1 MPVTKASNVDFSKI
15 SFSDPRKLGQNGVQ
29 IVFVNY
35 GGEQNPL
42 YIQTPKVGITWDS
55 KYFPD
60 TNGGNGGKYGVQ
72 FSMPITSGDKAM
84 TSFHDKMIEFD
95 NHMIDIG
102 YENRAVWFKNGK
114 KLSRETVETLYSP
127 MVKLSTDSE
136 TGEPNGKYPPSFKFK
151 IKRKDNLHECSVYDS
166 NKSVY
171 NIDNEDG
178 DNFVNL
184 ESILVKGA
192 SMNVILKCSMVW
204 LINNKF
210 GVTWYGEQ
218 IMVTEKVSNSLGSGC
233 AFIDDDDDE
242 QSDTVDNSVA
252 PVEVVDSDNSDD
264 DVEAVESV
272 EAEDVSDSD
281 EDVDEPEPAPQPAT
295 KKKVRRVNKKA

>member
-1 MPVTKASNVDFSKI
+1 MPVTKASNVNFSKI

-35 GGEQNPL
+35 DGNQNPL

-60 TNGGNGGKYGVQ
+60 TNGGDGGKYGVQ
-72 FSMPITSGDKAM
+72 FSMPITSGDKSM
-84 TSFHDKMIEFD
+84 STFHDKMTEFD

-102 YENRAVWFKNGK
+102 YQNRAIWFKNGK

-151 IKRKDNLHECSVYDS
+151 IKRKDGKHECSVYDS

-171 NIDNEDG
+171 NIDDKDG

-184 ESILVKGA
+184 EDILVKGA
-192 SMNVILKCSMVW
+192 AMTVILKCSMVW

-218 IMVTEKVSNSLGSGC
+218 IMVTEKVSSSLGNSC
-233 AFIDDDDDE
+233 AFLDDDDDE
-242 QSDTVDNSVA
+242 QSDTVNTPSA
-252 PVEVVDSDNSDD
+252 SVEVVDSDDD
-264 DVEAVESV
+264 DEVEEVVEV
-272 EAEDVSDSD
+272 EAEDVSDSESD
-281 EDVDEPEPAPQPAT
+281 DEPAPEPVET
-295 KKKVRRVNKKA
+295 PKKKVRRVKKA

>member
-1 MPVTKASNVDFSKI
+1 MPVTKASNVNFSKI

-35 GGEQNPL
+35 DGNQNPL

-60 TNGGNGGKYGVQ
+60 TNGGDGGKYGVQ
-72 FSMPITSGDKAM
+72 FSMPITGGDKVM
-84 TSFHDKMIEFD
+84 TSFHDKMVEFD

-102 YENRAVWFKNGK
+102 YENRAIWFKNGK

-151 IKRKDNLHECSVYDS
+151 IKRKDGVHECSVYDS

-171 NIDNEDG
+171 NIDNKDD

-184 ESILVKGA
+184 EDILVKGA

-218 IMVTEKVSNSLGSGC
+218 IMVTEKVSSSLGSGC

-252 PVEVVDSDNSDD
+252 PAEEVVDSDDESDEVNNASNDSDD
-264 DVEAVESV
+264 D
-272 EAEDVSDSD
+272 SD
-281 EDVDEPEPAPQPAT
+281 EGDDEPAPEPQPAT

>member
-1 MPVTKASNVDFSKI
+1 MPVTKASNVNFSKI

-35 GGEQNPL
+35 DGNQNPL

-60 TNGGNGGKYGVQ
+60 TNGGDGGKYGVQ
-72 FSMPITSGDKAM
+72 FSMPITGGDKSMSA
-84 TSFHDKMIEFD
+84 FHDKMVEFD

-151 IKRKDNLHECSVYDS
+151 IKRKDGKHECSVYDS
-166 NKSVY
+166 SKSVY
-171 NIDNEDG
+171 NIDSQEDE
-178 DNFVNL
+178 NFVKL
-184 ESILVKGA
+184 EDILVKGA

-218 IMVTEKVSNSLGSGC
+218 IMVTEKVSNSLGNGC
-233 AFIDDDDDE
+233 AFIDDDDE
-242 QSDTVDNSVA
+242 EVSDTVDTNSGS
-252 PVEVVDSDNSDD
+252 VEVVDSDEDHD
-264 DVEAVESV
+264 QAVNPV

-281 EDVDEPEPAPQPAT
+281 SGDDEPEPEPEPEPV
-295 KKKVRRVNKKA
+295 KKKVRRVKKA